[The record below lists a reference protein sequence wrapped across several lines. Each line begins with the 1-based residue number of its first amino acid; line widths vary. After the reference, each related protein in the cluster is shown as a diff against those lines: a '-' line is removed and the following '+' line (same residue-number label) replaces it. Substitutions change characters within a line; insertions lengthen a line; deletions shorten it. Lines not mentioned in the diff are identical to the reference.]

1 MRGQSRTVPSADTSS
16 IPEADPRSG
25 RPGRGGRE
33 SDFRVAAT
41 FVDAANLA
49 PDPQGGGDKASPG
62 NDRSHGGGR
71 MQGDATRLKSAY
83 DGQLVRGWIGIRR
96 RVART
101 SPVASIC
108 FATSDSNMPTMPHW
122 QTCSTTH

>member
-1 MRGQSRTVPSADTSS
+1 MHGQSRTVPSADTSS
-16 IPEADPRSG
+16 LPEADPRSG
-25 RPGRGGRE
+25 RPARGGRE

-41 FVDAANLA
+41 FVDAAKLA
-49 PDPQGGGDKASPG
+49 PEPQ
-62 NDRSHGGGR
+62 GGGR

-108 FATSDSNMPTMPHW
+108 FATSDCNMPPVPHW
-122 QTCSTTH
+122 QTCSTAS